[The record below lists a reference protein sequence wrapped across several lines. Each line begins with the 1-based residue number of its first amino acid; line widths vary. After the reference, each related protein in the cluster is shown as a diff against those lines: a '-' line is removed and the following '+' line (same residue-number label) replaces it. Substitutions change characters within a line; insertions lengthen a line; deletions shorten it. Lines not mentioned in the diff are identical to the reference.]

1 MSNESL
7 SCYNQYLCMHTDYYK
22 IIYIPQGPFIMY
34 TVVIEAENSA
44 GTGPSKKISFY
55 TKEGGTKI

>member
-1 MSNESL
+1 
-7 SCYNQYLCMHTDYYK
+7 MHTDYYK